1 MRCHHLILECKITFS
16 VNKTNKH
23 LLAWLLD
30 TLTIRSSVRK
40 KSQYSELFWSTFFL
54 DFPAFGL
61 NTEKCG
67 VSLRIQFEYGKMR
80 EKCSRENAGKITL
93 HTDSFYTVRRSEGSG
108 RIVSHFGQNK
118 SFFIAVPGQFAL
130 TVYAV
135 YPKLKLITSVISLQF
150 FW

>member
-1 MRCHHLILECKITFS
+1 MRCHHLTLECKITFS

-80 EKCSRENAGKITL
+80 EKCGRENAGKITL
-93 HTDSFYTVRRSEGSG
+93 HTDSFYNVRQPEESG
-108 RIVSHFGQNK
+108 RIVRHFGQNK
-118 SFFIAVPGQFAL
+118 IFFIAVSGQFVV
-130 TVYAV
+130 TVYAI
-135 YPKLKLITSVISLQF
+135 YPKLKLIAGVISL
-150 FW
+150 